1 MIAIAALVGCSGS
14 ETVDPEQ
21 VVRTA
26 LERKALLDRPVGPTE
41 VEVASLG
48 FNDAV
53 LNRRQV
59 AIDADTHRDVLRALA
74 GVPGDRGEPG
84 LVGLARD
91 LEFGEADG
99 GAALAGDGE
108 GLDAVTGR
116 IEAGD
121 LVAALR
127 RSGAEGSGLE
137 AVGGVDRNLIRAD
150 FALYTLGPDR
160 DFRGLDLILVQDD
173 PGNALP
179 PSRIRF
185 RLAATGQ

>member
-1 MIAIAALVGCSGS
+1 MIAIAALAGCSGG
-14 ETVDPEQ
+14 EAVDPEQ

-26 LERKALLDRPVGPTE
+26 LERKALLDRPVGPTD

-53 LNRRQV
+53 LNQRQV
-59 AIDADTHRDVLRALA
+59 AIDAGTHRDVLRALA
-74 GVPGDRGEPG
+74 GVPGDRGESG

-91 LEFGEADG
+91 LEFGEAEG
-99 GAALAGDGE
+99 GVTPADDGE
-108 GLDAVTGR
+108 RLDAVTGR

-127 RSGAEGSGLE
+127 RSGAEEAGLE
-137 AVGGVDRNLIRAD
+137 AVGGVDRNLVRAD

-160 DFRGLDLILVQDD
+160 DFRGLDLVLVQDD
-173 PGNALP
+173 PGNSLP

>member
-1 MIAIAALVGCSGS
+1 MIAIAVLTGCSGG
-14 ETVDPEQ
+14 EDADPEQ
-21 VVRTA
+21 VIRTA
-26 LERKALLDRPVGPTE
+26 LEREALLNRPVGPTE

-53 LNRRQV
+53 LDQRQV
-59 AIDADTHRDVLRALA
+59 AIDAGTHRDVLRVLA

-91 LEFGEADG
+91 LKFSEADV
-99 GAALAGDGE
+99 GAPPPDDGQR
-108 GLDAVTGR
+108 LDAVTGR
-116 IEAGD
+116 IEARD

-127 RSGAEGSGLE
+127 RSGADGSGLE
-137 AVGGVDRNLIRAD
+137 AVGGVDRNLVEAD
-150 FALYTLGPDR
+150 FALYTVGPDR

-185 RLAATGQ
+185 RLPAAGR